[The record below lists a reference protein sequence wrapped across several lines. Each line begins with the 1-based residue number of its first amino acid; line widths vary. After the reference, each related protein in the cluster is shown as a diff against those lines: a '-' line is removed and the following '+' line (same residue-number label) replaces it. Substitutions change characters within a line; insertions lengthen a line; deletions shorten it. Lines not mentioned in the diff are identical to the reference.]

1 MGDRGLIVATDVRG
15 RRVDLL
21 ATTVR
26 LSGARSVRI
35 VQADAAALP
44 LAASFDWVLLDVPC
58 SGLGTIRRDPD
69 VRWRRSEADLPM
81 LAAAQLQML
90 TETARA
96 VRPGGRLVYSTC
108 SSEPEEN
115 EDVVARFL
123 SGGGFRP
130 VRRAISA
137 CADAIARQS
146 GRPPANLPIPRR
158 PRGVLRRSPRKSRLI
173 GVIRVIRGLRSVLS
187 VA

>member
-1 MGDRGLIVATDVRG
+1 M
-15 RRVDLL
+15 RR
-21 ATTVR
+21 
-26 LSGARSVRI
+26 SGARSIRI

-44 LAASFDWVLLDVPC
+44 LAPSFDWVLLDVPC

-69 VRWRRSEADLPM
+69 VRWRRSEADLQR
-81 LAAAQLQML
+81 LATAQLEML

-115 EDVVARFL
+115 EDVVARFM

-130 VRRAISA
+130 VPAQYLPARMHSLVNAAGHLRTYPFRDGLEAFFGA
-137 CADAIARQS
+137 VLAKAD
-146 GRPPANLPIPRR
+146 
-158 PRGVLRRSPRKSRLI
+158 
-173 GVIRVIRGLRSVLS
+173 
-187 VA
+187 